1 MLCGWGLKGQL
12 LEETTQARA
21 RSTTVQEPWEEPTK
35 SARNK
40 GQRQW
45 EQAGRSPNKLP
56 TRQSRLR
63 RKSSSTNCPSTK
75 PTTPGRETNAGTC
88 HQHPR
93 DGIMPRDEVFILHP
107 VTLQDLQGSA
117 NASCP
122 ALPPISA
129 GCPAPQ
135 TAKEVGPFREEGQR
149 GRLPLLPRQA
159 APPWSSSY
167 KRALNPCNP
176 LDTNYSNL
184 STLDPE
190 LQQAHKELH
199 LPRQFTLL
207 HALKQAKAE
216 DLKQKQKQ
224 TIKKHQ
230 TTAPKTWCLQQQY
243 QEELKTSTKG
253 WFTFRL
259 SF

>member
-1 MLCGWGLKGQL
+1 MQKL
-12 LEETTQARA
+12 
-21 RSTTVQEPWEEPTK
+21 WEEPAK
-35 SARNK
+35 PARNK
-40 GQRQW
+40 GQRQREW
-45 EQAGRSPNKLP
+45 AGRNPNKLP

-63 RKSSSTNCPSTK
+63 RKSSSTNCPSIK

-88 HQHPR
+88 HQHPP
-93 DGIMPRDEVFILHP
+93 DGIMPGDEMFIRHP
-107 VTLQDLQGSA
+107 VTLQDLQTP
-117 NASCP
+117 P
-122 ALPPISA
+122 AQPSPPISA

-135 TAKEVGPFREEGQR
+135 TAKEDGPFREEGQK
-149 GRLPLLPRQA
+149 GCLPLLPRQA

-230 TTAPKTWCLQQQY
+230 ETPPKNMMPATAVSRRTENEY
-243 QEELKTSTKG
+243 
-253 WFTFRL
+253 
-259 SF
+259 